1 MKAPIATP
9 IYQQIR
15 NCSVYSLFDQP
26 TLTAKFMPPVRKM
39 KKSTYETRN
48 TKAQTHQVS
57 TVISRLQSNGSY
69 LIAPPRSA
77 GDPPNSD

>member
-15 NCSVYSLFDQP
+15 NCNVYSLFDQP
-26 TLTAKFMPPVRKM
+26 TLTARFMPPVIKM
-39 KKSTYETRN
+39 KKSADETRN
-48 TKAQTHQVS
+48 THKIS
-57 TVISRLQSNGSY
+57 SVISRFQSNGSY

-77 GDPPNSD
+77 GDPPNSG